1 MAEPVIRCILLDI
14 EGTSCP
20 VSFVASVLFPYARE
34 RLASY
39 LESNNND
46 PDVQALIAATQAAI
60 AADPNP
66 EVQALRQGS
75 PIPGHQPAGQE
86 HLPSEQTQ
94 SPVVAYLQWLIDH
107 DIKFPALKELQGRIW
122 ASGYANGGLV
132 APLFDDVA
140 PTLQHWHQ
148 DGYQLAVYSS
158 GSVAAQQLLYRH
170 SEDGN
175 LEGLFSHWFD
185 TRIGAKQ
192 QSASYAAIANV
203 LALAPSQILF
213 VSDAIAEL
221 EAASAV
227 GMAVRF
233 SDRQGNPARDAGP
246 FIAIQS
252 LAEIE
257 LPSSTCQP

>member
-14 EGTSCP
+14 EGTTCP

-39 LESNNND
+39 LDINHGD
-46 PDVQALIAATQAAI
+46 PEVQELLAATQAAL
-60 AADPNP
+60 AVDPNP
-66 EVQALRQGS
+66 EVQALQQVS
-75 PIPGHQPAGQE
+75 PIPANQEQLQP
-86 HLPSEQTQ
+86 EQTNA
-94 SPVVAYLQWLIDH
+94 PLVAYLQWLIDH

-122 ASGYANGGLV
+122 ASGYACGDLI

-140 PTLQHWHQ
+140 PILRRWHR

-170 SEDGN
+170 SNNGN
-175 LEGLFSHWFD
+175 LEGLFSHWLD
-185 TRIGAKQ
+185 TRTGPKQ
-192 QSASYAAIANV
+192 QSASYGAIAKM
-203 LALAPSQILF
+203 LMLEPAQILF

-227 GMAVRF
+227 GMAVHF
-233 SDRQGNPARDAGP
+233 SDREGNPARAPGP
-246 FIAIQS
+246 FMAIKS
-252 LAEIE
+252 LADIE
-257 LPSSTCQP
+257 LP

>member
-14 EGTSCP
+14 EGTTCP

-39 LESNNND
+39 LDINHGD
-46 PDVQALIAATQAAI
+46 PEVQELLAATQAAL
-60 AADPNP
+60 AVDPNP
-66 EVQALRQGS
+66 EVQALQQVS
-75 PIPGHQPAGQE
+75 PIPDDQEQLQP
-86 HLPSEQTQ
+86 EQTKA
-94 SPVVAYLQWLIDH
+94 PLVAYLQWLIDH

-122 ASGYANGGLV
+122 ASGYACGNLV

-140 PTLQHWHQ
+140 PILRRWHR

-170 SEDGN
+170 SNNGN

-185 TRIGAKQ
+185 TRTGPKQ
-192 QSASYAAIANV
+192 QSASYGAIAKM
-203 LALAPSQILF
+203 LMLEPAQILF

-227 GMAVRF
+227 GMAVHF
-233 SDRQGNPARDAGP
+233 SDREGNPAQAPGP
-246 FIAIQS
+246 FMAIKS
-252 LAEIE
+252 LADIE
-257 LPSSTCQP
+257 LP

>member
-14 EGTSCP
+14 EGTTCP

-39 LESNNND
+39 LHTNHGD
-46 PDVQALIAATQAAI
+46 PQVQELLATTQAAL
-60 AADPNP
+60 AVDPNP
-66 EVQALRQGS
+66 EVQALQQVS
-75 PIPGHQPAGQE
+75 PIPANQEQLQP
-86 HLPSEQTQ
+86 EQTNA
-94 SPVVAYLQWLIDH
+94 PLVAYLQWLIDH

-122 ASGYANGGLV
+122 ASGYACGNLV

-140 PTLQHWHQ
+140 PILRRWHR

-170 SEDGN
+170 SNNGN

-185 TRIGAKQ
+185 TRTGPKQ
-192 QSASYAAIANV
+192 QSASYGAIAKM
-203 LALAPSQILF
+203 LMLEPAQILF

-227 GMAVRF
+227 GMAVHF
-233 SDRQGNPARDAGP
+233 SDREGNPARGPGP
-246 FIAIQS
+246 FMAIKS
-252 LAEIE
+252 LADIE
-257 LPSSTCQP
+257 LP

>member
-14 EGTSCP
+14 EGTTCP

-39 LESNNND
+39 LDTNHGD
-46 PDVQALIAATQAAI
+46 PQVQELLAATQAAL
-60 AADPNP
+60 AVDPNP
-66 EVQALRQGS
+66 EVQALQQVS
-75 PIPGHQPAGQE
+75 PIPANQEQLQP
-86 HLPSEQTQ
+86 EQTNT
-94 SPVVAYLQWLIDH
+94 PLVAYLQWLIDH

-122 ASGYANGGLV
+122 ASGYACGDLV

-140 PTLQHWHQ
+140 PALRRWHR

-170 SEDGN
+170 SNNGN

-185 TRIGAKQ
+185 TRTGPKQ
-192 QSASYAAIANV
+192 QSASYGAIAKM
-203 LALAPSQILF
+203 LMLEPAQILF

-221 EAASAV
+221 EAANAV
-227 GMAVRF
+227 GMAVHF
-233 SDRQGNPARDAGP
+233 SDREGNPARAPGA
-246 FIAIQS
+246 FMAIKS
-252 LAEIE
+252 LADIE
-257 LPSSTCQP
+257 LP

>member
-14 EGTSCP
+14 EGTTCP

-39 LESNNND
+39 LDTNHGD
-46 PDVQALIAATQAAI
+46 PEVQELLAATQAAL
-60 AADPNP
+60 AVDPNP
-66 EVQALRQGS
+66 EVQALQQVS
-75 PIPGHQPAGQE
+75 PIPANQEQLQP
-86 HLPSEQTQ
+86 EQTNA
-94 SPVVAYLQWLIDH
+94 PLVAYLQWLIDQ

-122 ASGYANGGLV
+122 ALGYACGDLV

-140 PTLQHWHQ
+140 PALRRWHR

-170 SEDGN
+170 SNNGN

-185 TRIGAKQ
+185 TRTGPKQ
-192 QSASYAAIANV
+192 QPASYGAIAKM
-203 LALAPSQILF
+203 LMLEPAQILF

-221 EAASAV
+221 EAANAV
-227 GMAVRF
+227 GMAVHF
-233 SDRQGNPARDAGP
+233 SDREGNPARAPGA
-246 FIAIQS
+246 FMAIKS
-252 LAEIE
+252 LADIE
-257 LPSSTCQP
+257 LP

>member
-14 EGTSCP
+14 EGTTCP

-39 LESNNND
+39 LDTNHGD
-46 PDVQALIAATQAAI
+46 PQVQELLAATQAAL
-60 AADPNP
+60 AVDPNP
-66 EVQALRQGS
+66 EVQALQQVS
-75 PIPGHQPAGQE
+75 PIPANQEQLQP
-86 HLPSEQTQ
+86 EQTNA
-94 SPVVAYLQWLIDH
+94 PLVAYLQWLIDH

-122 ASGYANGGLV
+122 ASGYACGDLV
-132 APLFDDVA
+132 ATLFDDVA
-140 PTLQHWHQ
+140 PALRRWHR

-170 SEDGN
+170 SNNGN

-185 TRIGAKQ
+185 IRTGPKQ
-192 QSASYAAIANV
+192 QSASYGAIAKM
-203 LALAPSQILF
+203 LMLEPAKILF

-227 GMAVRF
+227 GMAVHF
-233 SDRQGNPARDAGP
+233 SDREGNPARAPGP
-246 FIAIQS
+246 FMAIKS
-252 LAEIE
+252 LADIE
-257 LPSSTCQP
+257 LP

>member
-14 EGTSCP
+14 EGTTCP

-39 LESNNND
+39 LDTNHGD
-46 PDVQALIAATQAAI
+46 PQVQELLAATQAAL
-60 AADPNP
+60 AVDPNP
-66 EVQALRQGS
+66 EVQALQQVS
-75 PIPGHQPAGQE
+75 PIPANQEQLQP
-86 HLPSEQTQ
+86 EQTNA
-94 SPVVAYLQWLIDH
+94 PLVAYLQWLIDH

-122 ASGYANGGLV
+122 ASGYACGDLV

-140 PTLQHWHQ
+140 PALRRWHR

-170 SEDGN
+170 SNNGN

-185 TRIGAKQ
+185 TRTGPKQ
-192 QSASYAAIANV
+192 QSASYGAIAKM
-203 LALAPSQILF
+203 LMLEPAQILF

-221 EAASAV
+221 EAANAV
-227 GMAVRF
+227 GMAVHF
-233 SDRQGNPARDAGP
+233 SDREGNPARAPGP
-246 FIAIQS
+246 FMAIKS
-252 LAEIE
+252 LADIE
-257 LPSSTCQP
+257 LP

>member
-1 MAEPVIRCILLDI
+1 MVESAIRCILLDI
-14 EGTSCP
+14 EGTTCP

-34 RLASY
+34 RLASH
-39 LESNNND
+39 LETNHGD
-46 PDVQALIAATQAAI
+46 PEVQALLAATQAAF

-86 HLPSEQTQ
+86 QLQPGQTN
-94 SPVVAYLQWLIDH
+94 PPLVAYLQWLIDH

-122 ASGYANGGLV
+122 ASGYACGDLV
-132 APLFDDVA
+132 APLFEDVA
-140 PTLQHWHQ
+140 PTLHHWHR

-170 SEDGN
+170 SKDGN
-175 LEGLFSHWFD
+175 LESLFSHWFD
-185 TRIGAKQ
+185 TRIGSKQ
-192 QSASYAAIANV
+192 APASYSAIAAV
-203 LALAPSQILF
+203 LQLEPAEILF
-213 VSDAIAEL
+213 VSDALAEI
-221 EAASAV
+221 ESAHGI

-233 SDRQGNPARDAGP
+233 SDRQGNPGRDPGP
-246 FIAIQS
+246 FNAIQS

-257 LPSSTCQP
+257 LP

>member
-14 EGTSCP
+14 EGTTCP

-39 LESNNND
+39 LDTNHGD
-46 PDVQALIAATQAAI
+46 PQVQELLAATQAAL
-60 AADPNP
+60 AVDPNP
-66 EVQALRQGS
+66 EVQALQQVS
-75 PIPGHQPAGQE
+75 PIPANQEQLQP
-86 HLPSEQTQ
+86 EQTNA
-94 SPVVAYLQWLIDH
+94 PLVAYLQWLIDH

-122 ASGYANGGLV
+122 ASGYACGDLV

-140 PTLQHWHQ
+140 PALRRWHR

-170 SEDGN
+170 SNNGN

-185 TRIGAKQ
+185 TRTGPKQ
-192 QSASYAAIANV
+192 QSASYGAIAKM
-203 LALAPSQILF
+203 LMLEPAQILF

-221 EAASAV
+221 EAANAV
-227 GMAVRF
+227 GMAVHF
-233 SDRQGNPARDAGP
+233 SDREGNPARAPGA
-246 FIAIQS
+246 FMAIKS
-252 LAEIE
+252 LADIE
-257 LPSSTCQP
+257 LP

>member
-14 EGTSCP
+14 EGTTCP

-39 LESNNND
+39 LETNQGD
-46 PDVQALIAATQAAI
+46 PEVQALLAATQAAF

-66 EVQALRQGS
+66 EVQALRQGA
-75 PIPGHQPAGQE
+75 PIPGQPPAGQGQ
-86 HLPSEQTQ
+86 LQPGQTNF
-94 SPVVAYLQWLIDH
+94 PLVAYLQWLIDH

-122 ASGYANGGLV
+122 ASGYASGDLV

-140 PTLQHWHQ
+140 ATLQRWQ
-148 DGYQLAVYSS
+148 RDGYQLAVYSS

-170 SEDGN
+170 SQDGN

-192 QSASYAAIANV
+192 AQASYSAIAA
-203 LALAPSQILF
+203 ALQLEPAEILF
-213 VSDAIAEL
+213 VSDAIGEI
-221 EAASAV
+221 EAAHGI
-227 GMAVRF
+227 GMAVLF
-233 SDRQGNPARDAGP
+233 SVRQGNPGRDPGP
-246 FIAIQS
+246 FNAIQS
-252 LAEIE
+252 LAEIQ
-257 LPSSTCQP
+257 LP

>member
-14 EGTSCP
+14 EGTTCP

-39 LESNNND
+39 LDTNHGD
-46 PDVQALIAATQAAI
+46 PQVQELLAATQAAL
-60 AADPNP
+60 AVDPNP
-66 EVQALRQGS
+66 EVQALQQVS
-75 PIPGHQPAGQE
+75 PIPANQEQLQP
-86 HLPSEQTQ
+86 EQTNA
-94 SPVVAYLQWLIDH
+94 PLVAYLQWLIDH

-122 ASGYANGGLV
+122 ASGYACGDLV

-140 PTLQHWHQ
+140 PTLRRWHR

-170 SEDGN
+170 SNNGN

-185 TRIGAKQ
+185 TRTGPKQ
-192 QSASYAAIANV
+192 QSASYGAIAKM
-203 LALAPSQILF
+203 LMLEPAQILF

-221 EAASAV
+221 EAANAV
-227 GMAVRF
+227 GMAVHF
-233 SDRQGNPARDAGP
+233 SDREGNPARAPGP
-246 FIAIQS
+246 FMAIKS
-252 LAEIE
+252 LADIE
-257 LPSSTCQP
+257 LP